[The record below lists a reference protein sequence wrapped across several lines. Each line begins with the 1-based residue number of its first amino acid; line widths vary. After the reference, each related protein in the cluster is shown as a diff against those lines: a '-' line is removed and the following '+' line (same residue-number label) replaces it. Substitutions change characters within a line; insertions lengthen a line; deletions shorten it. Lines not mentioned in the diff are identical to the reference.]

1 MVKRKMKTHNKKE
14 DFIKIISMMTNNELN
29 DYIKRHGPDP
39 KPVVM
44 VRIIDKD
51 SKPTQNE

>member
-1 MVKRKMKTHNKKE
+1 MKTHNKKE